1 MTFGLFWKD
10 QVLSK
15 DSCGYCFGQLLDTFG
30 LFFIPTS
37 GHTGK
42 GVIFLGHS
50 LCDRVFF
57 FHLCMNGI
65 IKWRFLGA
73 MKTRGLCILSLL
85 LLLLLLSND
94 IKMMT
99 EKKLKGLWLYF
110 LEGKNFFAYYQCDQI
125 WRNVNSIWTIFC
137 MVHFIFGK
145 LLKPTLTFLCYWAN
159 YHCCKWPKI
168 K

>member
-1 MTFGLFWKD
+1 MWVLFWATFGHIWAIFYSNIWSHWQRGNLPWP
-10 QVLSK
+10 QSMRQ
-15 DSCGYCFGQLLDTFG
+15 SILLPFVHEWDYKVTF
-30 LFFIPTS
+30 FRC
-37 GHTGK
+37 HE
-42 GVIFLGHS
+42 
-50 LCDRVFF
+50 
-57 FHLCMNGI
+57 N
-65 IKWRFLGA
+65 
-73 MKTRGLCILSLL
+73 TRGLCILSLL

-125 WRNVNSIWTIFC
+125 WRNFNSIWTIFC

-159 YHCCKWPKI
+159 YHCCKWPNNNI
-168 K
+168 AIWSHCLLFTSV